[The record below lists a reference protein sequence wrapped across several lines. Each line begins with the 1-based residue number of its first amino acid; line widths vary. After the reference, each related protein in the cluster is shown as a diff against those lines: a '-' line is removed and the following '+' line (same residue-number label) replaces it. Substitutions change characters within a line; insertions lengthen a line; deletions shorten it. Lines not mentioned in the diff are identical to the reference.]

1 MYSVFEELLNAKG
14 VTAYK
19 VSKATGIST
28 ATLSEWKNG
37 KYTTKEDKL
46 TKIAEY
52 FGVSTEYLKTGK
64 DTRFSDENAHLVALI
79 RADERLNSALATRG
93 GLKKG
98 GNIALMIM
106 FFLAFIIGFTN
117 AEFYGD
123 LKVWASWCFLCAAIA
138 MISFNRQRRG
148 FAE

>member
-1 MYSVFEELLNAKG
+1 MRTWKLVSGILSIVFACLVLFQSCAASVVLAIQESEDVGGAAGTLVGLLMIAAG
-14 VTAYK
+14 I
-19 VSKATGIST
+19 VSI
-28 ATLSEWKNG
+28 
-37 KYTTKEDKL
+37 
-46 TKIAEY
+46 
-52 FGVSTEYLKTGK
+52 
-64 DTRFSDENAHLVALI
+64 
-79 RADERLNSALATRG
+79 ATRG

>member
-37 KYTTKEDKL
+37 KYTPKEDKL
-46 TKIAEY
+46 AKIAEY

-79 RADERLNSALATRG
+79 RADERLNSAL
-93 GLKKG
+93 KKY
-98 GNIALMIM
+98 M
-106 FFLAFIIGFTN
+106 
-117 AEFYGD
+117 D
-123 LKVWASWCFLCAAIA
+123 LTEKDKNHVLELIDLL
-138 MISFNRQRRG
+138 G
-148 FAE
+148 KD